1 MCVRIEE
8 HAVDSVF
15 ATANLEAVKV
25 HVLPAERYLKD
36 LAKPGD
42 TRIASHQMRRQI
54 SGLML
59 RSTARS
65 CRTSRSEDATASI
78 PEAYFAALHT
88 PRKWMLSRL
97 RAIKFSMLRIWAL
110 R

>member
-1 MCVRIEE
+1 
-8 HAVDSVF
+8 VDSVF

-59 RSTARS
+59 RSTARLQDFLARRCPGFHRQS
-65 CRTSRSEDATASI
+65 LFCCTAH
-78 PEAYFAALHT
+78 PQEMDGLHLW
-88 PRKWMLSRL
+88 RVCSKR
-97 RAIKFSMLRIWAL
+97 
-110 R
+110 